1 MGKNHASQYAN
12 FGSLL
17 VICKDTIILCKVRNN
32 SLSLWKRKGYM
43 DFIFIL
49 IVAIFFISLLY
60 IAIKAI
66 VEWCTKNDFTPMGW
80 H

>member
-1 MGKNHASQYAN
+1 MYE
-12 FGSLL
+12 
-17 VICKDTIILCKVRNN
+17 VIRYLCEKE
-32 SLSLWKRKGYM
+32 KGYM

-66 VEWCTKNDFTPMGW
+66 VEWCIKNDFTPMGW

>member
-1 MGKNHASQYAN
+1 MQRYDYFMQSKKY
-12 FGSLL
+12 
-17 VICKDTIILCKVRNN
+17 